1 LSHENDNCQRTLV
14 FQGGGGTFE
23 AGTYQYIYRKRK
35 EEVEEA
41 YNSYIKRIE
50 AKDISPDRNE
60 KLISPGRDIVALVSE
75 ADNAKH
81 VSNSESAI
89 KI

>member
-1 LSHENDNCQRTLV
+1 
-14 FQGGGGTFE
+14 
-23 AGTYQYIYRKRK
+23 
-35 EEVEEA
+35 VEEA

-50 AKDISPDRNE
+50 AKDISPDRKE

-89 KI
+89 NF